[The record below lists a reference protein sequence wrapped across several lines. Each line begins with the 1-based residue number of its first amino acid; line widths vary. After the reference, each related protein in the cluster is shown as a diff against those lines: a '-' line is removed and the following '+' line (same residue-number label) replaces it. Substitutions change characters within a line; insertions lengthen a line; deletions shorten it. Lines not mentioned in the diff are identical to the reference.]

1 MTTNVNT
8 KKNLYL
14 HNKSEILILVIKK
27 KSTHVLLETHLKQ
40 SNMKQLKV
48 KDRPKYSKY
57 M

>member
-8 KKNLYL
+8 KKNLHL
-14 HNKSEILILVIKK
+14 HNKSEILILGRK